1 MLTPGSNQSAGLS
14 DAILNEDN
22 VAAEDPQGQP
32 LFQISRAHFKH
43 WSEADSLCK
52 AVSKHS
58 NTRRNN
64 CVDAKLNH
72 PSGMG

>member
-1 MLTPGSNQSAGLS
+1 MESNA
-14 DAILNEDN
+14 
-22 VAAEDPQGQP
+22 AAEDPLGP
-32 LFQISRAHFKH
+32 KFFQISRAHFKH
-43 WSEADSLCK
+43 WSEADSMCK